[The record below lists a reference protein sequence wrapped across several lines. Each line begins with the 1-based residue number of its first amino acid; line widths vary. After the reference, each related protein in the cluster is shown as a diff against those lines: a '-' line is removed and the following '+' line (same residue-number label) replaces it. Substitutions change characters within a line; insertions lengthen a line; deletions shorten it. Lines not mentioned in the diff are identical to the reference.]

1 MDLYLPI
8 CSRPTSFRIAPTTQ
22 VELRSLKG
30 NQRVNKQISKLINV
44 DILQAVTPFQF
55 DNKSVR
61 FEKFNNNMSGAVQ
74 IVYCYVFCKI

>member
-1 MDLYLPI
+1 M
-8 CSRPTSFRIAPTTQ
+8 
-22 VELRSLKG
+22 
-30 NQRVNKQISKLINV
+30 NKQISKLINV